1 MGPDMALKDL
11 DNRLGKAI
19 AEFWQTRRRQ
29 GKSQGRGTGRKD
41 YGARRQVTGGAQL
54 DGFTDLITE
63 LLTEIGLP
71 AVSVVK
77 KHSAVLPGYYRPT
90 KQWDLVVV
98 NSGSLVATIEFK
110 SQVGSFGNNFN
121 NRVEDALGSATDAR
135 RAYQAGVFAPSRA
148 PWLGYLMLLEDHLE
162 STRTA
167 FVNEPHFKV
176 LPEFANT
183 SYAQRY
189 ELFCERLVREQLYD
203 ATCFLMSDQDRG
215 LKGEYLEPS
224 AELSFENFV
233 RSLLGHA
240 ISYVM

>member
-1 MGPDMALKDL
+1 MIEAKSHVGP
-11 DNRLGKAI
+11 
-19 AEFWQTRRRQ
+19 
-29 GKSQGRGTGRKD
+29 
-41 YGARRQVTGGAQL
+41 
-54 DGFTDLITE
+54 
-63 LLTEIGLP
+63 
-71 AVSVVK
+71 
-77 KHSAVLPGYYRPT
+77 
-90 KQWDLVVV
+90 
-98 NSGSLVATIEFK
+98 
-110 SQVGSFGNNFN
+110 SFGNNFN
-121 NRVEDALGSATDAR
+121 NRVEEALGSATDAR

-148 PWLGYLMLLEDHLE
+148 PWLGYLMLLENHPD
-162 STRTA
+162 STRA
-167 FVNEPHFKV
+167 SSVNEPHFKA

-240 ISYVM
+240 MSYVM